1 LGKIIMGVPAY
12 SQARLRFCC
21 AAWSGDLIE
30 DQWFNKLW
38 RCLDNTK
45 DRNTAM
51 ISWKTTKSFCGIL
64 GILVQGPYAGAFNP
78 LEAIAHQYL
87 TSILTVCILPLLFWK
102 ITK

>member
-1 LGKIIMGVPAY
+1 VQVEVIIIIVPE
-12 SQARLRFCC
+12 QRHGHITV
-21 AAWSGDLIE
+21 AAPSFVDSWTNNSA
-30 DQWFNKLW
+30 
-38 RCLDNTK
+38 CLDNTK